1 MKRLGFVFLFCGWAV
16 VSRAQNIDSV
26 IHQADSLSEQPE
38 KALTLLNQAIAAYPE
53 SEELLKVRA
62 ETYSHLKQYAKA
74 ADDYRKI
81 TAFVPDDETVWY
93 QLGYHLYESKQ
104 YEAAISSVDKAIQL
118 NKQYLPA
125 YHVKIKSQLQL
136 NQPEAA
142 LKTSNATLQIGE
154 TAMNYFL
161 QGEVNNRINAR
172 QQAEW
177 AYTKATRLDRG
188 FIEAYIALSNLSA
201 GMNKTEETLV
211 NADAALAINPDSEE
225 AMVARSR
232 GYALLKQFKDAIDD
246 ASYVLEKNPNNLQAR
261 YRRGTYYLETNKN
274 QEALKDFEW
283 VMKADPTFWQ
293 ALAGRA
299 DSYAGTGNK
308 KAALTDYQ
316 QLLADAP
323 KYPDR
328 EAITQLAHQRIFEL
342 NRENRAPQLT
352 LDGIANDNFVLPVPD
367 NAKTVT
373 LKGKITDESPVGKF
387 RINGQDITLTPIDD
401 GFEFTDE
408 VKLENNVNEIQL
420 EVADVYDNVNK
431 LTYHI
436 VKTETVKPEITL
448 FTPKPD
454 EKGSI
459 TIAADSENH
468 LYIEGKITDES
479 HIIDIKVDE
488 KAIDFDHDNPNPT
501 FSTIVDITNK
511 TAFNIKATDR
521 YGNTTEQVFAI
532 ERIALQISNNN

>member
-1 MKRLGFVFLFCGWAV
+1 M
-16 VSRAQNIDSV
+16 AQDIDNV

-38 KALTLLNQAIAAYPE
+38 KALALLNAAIAAHPD

-62 ETYSHLKQYAKA
+62 EVYSHLKQYGKA
-74 ADDYRKI
+74 AEDYRKI
-81 TAFVPDDETVWY
+81 TVLSDEDETIWY
-93 QLGYHLYESKQ
+93 KLGYHLYENRQ
-104 YEAAISSVDKAIQL
+104 YEEAISSVDKAIRL
-118 NKQYLPA
+118 NRQYLPA
-125 YHVKIKSQLQL
+125 YHIKIKSLLQL

-142 LKTSNATLQIGE
+142 LTTSNATLQIGE

-161 QGEVNNRINAR
+161 QGEVNNRLNAR

-188 FIEAYIALSNLSA
+188 FIEAFIALSNLSA

-225 AMVARSR
+225 AMIARSR

-246 ASYVLEKNPNNLQAR
+246 ASYVLEKNPDNLQAH
-261 YRRGTYYLETNKN
+261 YRRGTYYLEINKN

-283 VMKADPTFWQ
+283 VMKASPSFWQ

-299 DSYAGTGNK
+299 DSYAGMGNK
-308 KAALTDYQ
+308 KAALEDYQ
-316 QLLADAP
+316 QLLSDAA

-328 EAITQLAHQRIFEL
+328 EAVTQLAHQRIFEL

-352 LDGIANDNFVLPVPD
+352 MEGISNDNFDLPVPD
-367 NAKTVT
+367 NAKTIT
-373 LKGKITDESPVGKF
+373 LKGKITDESPIGKF
-387 RINGQDITLTPIDD
+387 RINQKDVSLTPLDD
-401 GFEFTDE
+401 GGFEFADE
-408 VKLENNVNEIQL
+408 VNLEGDISEIRL
-420 EVADVYDNVNK
+420 EVADVYDNVHK
-431 LTYHI
+431 LAYHI

-454 EKGSI
+454 DKGQV
-459 TIAADSENH
+459 TISAESENN

-479 HIIDIKVDE
+479 HIADIIVDGN
-488 KAIDFDHDNPNPT
+488 AVDFDHENPNPT
-501 FSTIVDITNK
+501 FSAVVDISDK
-511 TAFNIKATDR
+511 TRFTIKATDR
-521 YGNTTEQVFAI
+521 YGNTTEQVFFI
-532 ERIALQISNNN
+532 ERIALQISDTN